1 MIQPKPLQP
10 GDRLAVLCGSS
21 PTSKTPEELTQAVR
35 DMGLEPVIYPS
46 ATARHG
52 FLSGSDAMRA
62 ADINAAFANEGIKGI
77 VCTRGGYGFHRV
89 LPLLDWK
96 TIRKNPKVF
105 GGYSDVTAMI
115 TALNQICNMEAYHMP
130 MVGAWSD
137 GLDAYT
143 LPFVRAMLFDE
154 PVEYVNPGEAP
165 ITTLVP
171 GKAKGKLC
179 GGNLSLLAASMGTPY
194 EIDTKGKILFIEEV
208 GEKPYKVDNLLTNL
222 RNGGKFEDAAGII
235 LGAFT
240 NCGSE
245 TEDPT
250 KELSLEEI
258 FQELIV
264 PAGKP
269 TVSGVVCGHCAPTMA
284 LPMGR
289 AFRLDASKGVFGPAK

>member
-1 MIQPKPLQP
+1 MIHPKALRP

-21 PTSKTPEELTQAVR
+21 PTSKTPEELTDAVR
-35 DMGLEPVIYPS
+35 AMGLEPVLYPS
-46 ATARHG
+46 ATAKHG
-52 FLSGSDAMRA
+52 FLSGDDAMRA
-62 ADINAAFANEGIKGI
+62 ADINAAFADDSIAGI

-89 LPLLDWK
+89 LPLLDWD
-96 TIRKNPKVF
+96 TIRKHPKLF
-105 GGYSDVTAMI
+105 GGYSDVTAMLN
-115 TALNQICNMEAYHMP
+115 ALNQICGQESYHMP

-143 LPFVRAMLFDE
+143 GPFVRSMLFDE
-154 PVEYVNPGEAP
+154 PVPYENPQGEP

-171 GKAKGKLC
+171 GTACGPLC

-208 GEKPYKVDNLLTNL
+208 GEKPYKVDGMLTNL
-222 RNGGKFEDAAGII
+222 RNGGKFDDAAGII

-240 NCGSE
+240 RC
-245 TEDPT
+245 
-250 KELSLEEI
+250 EEPGEVKTGLTLDEV

-269 TVSGVVCGHCAPTMA
+269 AISGVVCGHCNPTMA

-289 AFRLDASKGVFGPAK
+289 IFRMDAAAGTFGPADK